1 MSDPTMASPRLEAAG
16 LACVR
21 GDRPLFSGLDFSLL
35 PGEAL
40 YVTGANGAG
49 KTSLLRMVCG
59 LSAPADGEIR
69 WQGESI
75 FALREEFFRHL
86 LYLGHAAALKDELT
100 AVENLVVG
108 ATLAGHAVDVL
119 TAQAALAEIGLKG
132 REDLP
137 ARVLSQGQRRRVNLA
152 RLLLPGAPRLWVLDE
167 PFNALDVKAVAQL
180 AAIIGGHLADGGM
193 VVYTTHQEVSFPEG
207 VVKTLTIAG
216 GKGRAC

>member
-1 MSDPTMASPRLEAAG
+1 MFTGLGFRLDA
-16 LACVR
+16 
-21 GDRPLFSGLDFSLL
+21 
-35 PGEAL
+35 GEAL

-59 LSAPADGEIR
+59 LSAPAEGQVL

-75 FALREEFFRHL
+75 FSLREEFFRHL

-100 AVENLVVG
+100 ATENLVVG
-108 ATLAGHAVDVL
+108 ATLSGHAVDAA
-119 TAQAALAEIGLKG
+119 TARAALVEIGLKG

-167 PFNALDVKAVAQL
+167 PFNALDVRAVAHL
-180 AAIIGGHLADGGM
+180 AEIIGRHLAQGGM
-193 VVYTTHQEVSFPEG
+193 VVYTTHQEVAFPQG
-207 VVKTLTIAG
+207 TVKTFTIAA
-216 GKGRAC
+216 GKGRPC

>member
-180 AAIIGGHLADGGM
+180 AAIIGGHLAEGGM

>member
-1 MSDPTMASPRLEAAG
+1 MVDPKAVVPCLEAVG

-21 GDRPLFSGLDFSLL
+21 GDRPLFTGLEFRLEG
-35 PGEAL
+35 GEAL

-59 LSAPADGEIR
+59 LSAPAEGDVR

-75 FALREEFFRHL
+75 YSLREEFFRHL
-86 LYLGHAAALKDELT
+86 VYLGHAAALKDELT

-108 ATLAGHAVDVL
+108 ATLSGHAVD
-119 TAQAALAEIGLKG
+119 ADAARGALAEIGLKG

-152 RLLLPGAPRLWVLDE
+152 RLLLPGAPCLWVLDE
-167 PFNALDVKAVAQL
+167 PFNALDVRAVAHL
-180 AAIIGGHLADGGM
+180 AEIIGNHLARGGM
-193 VVYTTHQEVSFPEG
+193 VIYTTHQEVTFPQAA
-207 VVKTLTIAG
+207 VKTLTIAA